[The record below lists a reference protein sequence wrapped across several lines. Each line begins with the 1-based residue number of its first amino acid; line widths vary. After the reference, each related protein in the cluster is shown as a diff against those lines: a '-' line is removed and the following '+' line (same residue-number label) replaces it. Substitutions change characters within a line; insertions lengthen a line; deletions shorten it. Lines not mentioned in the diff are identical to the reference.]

1 MHRLLKAIA
10 ILLLLPIFMF
20 AQGAYESETVDNTV
34 TVYATDSFCSDW
46 GPGPQI
52 VEDFETAT
60 GVKLELVSAGS
71 AMEML
76 SKVIIE
82 GEDTPADV
90 VVGIT
95 DDMAEKAYEAN
106 ILTSYNADALKDI
119 PSFLQFDSNNTL
131 LPYDYGNFAFVYDS
145 EVLTAEDLTSLDDL
159 LKPEL
164 KDRFVL
170 IDPRTSSV
178 GLGLLI
184 WTIKEYGEENYL
196 DWWKQAADNALTIAD
211 GWSTAYGLFTEGEAD
226 AVISY
231 TTSPVYHALW
241 EDSTRYQAAIFANGH
256 SVTIEGL
263 GILASSDK
271 IANAQVFVD
280 YILNEGQAG
289 IALANSMYPV
299 NSTVELDPAYQWA
312 PKPEVTLALTSKEI
326 AQNLDKWLDEWT
338 EAVR

>member
-1 MHRLLKAIA
+1 MHRLLVVLT
-10 ILLLLPIFMF
+10 ILLLPVLMF
-20 AQGAYESETVDNTV
+20 AQGAYESEAVDNTV

-52 VEDFETAT
+52 VEDFFTAT
-60 GVKLELVSAGS
+60 GVELELISAGS

-82 GEDTPADV
+82 GEDSPADV

-106 ILTSYNADALKDI
+106 ILTSYEAAALKDI
-119 PSFLQFDSNNTL
+119 PTFLHFDPSYTL

-145 EVLTAEDLTSLDDL
+145 EVLSADDLTSLDDL
-159 LKPEL
+159 LKPEF

-184 WTIKEYGEENYL
+184 WTIKEYGEDNYL
-196 DWWKQAADNALTIAD
+196 DWWKAAADNALTIAD

-263 GILASSDK
+263 GILDSSDNK
-271 IANAQVFVD
+271 ANAKVFVD

-312 PKPEVTLALTSKEI
+312 PKPEVTLALSSEEI
-326 AQNLDKWLDEWT
+326 AANLDKWLDDWT
-338 EAVR
+338 QAVR